1 MERREV
7 KQPKTVAPADVL
19 GPLDEF
25 ELKGAP
31 RKRFPGGDAS
41 LPEDG
46 PRIAAA
52 GSRRAS
58 SGGQELARRIAEV
71 LVSHGVAAAGGL
83 APGIDT
89 LAHEAAMARGGGTV
103 GVLGT
108 ALDRYAVRR
117 HRSLR
122 DAIRRTASAG
132 VSVPV
137 RSARA
142 PVELPPA
149 QQDHGAAAGCR
160 ADRRGGR
167 QQRGRGTRAGRRS
180 GWGGPRSFPSGRSKD
195 RRRTGTTRGF
205 GTGLSASTQ
214 PPGIGADEDQQP
226 GRPQGPPPPMANPK
240 PMSSARATA

>member
-1 MERREV
+1 MPRFRRAV
-7 KQPKTVAPADVL
+7 PAL
-19 GPLDEF
+19 
-25 ELKGAP
+25 P
-31 RKRFPGGDAS
+31 RWDPGGRRPRAKSWPGGLPRCWFRTAS
-41 LPEDG
+41 RWRAVWRPGSTLWPMRRRWPG
-46 PRIAAA
+46 AA
-52 GSRRAS
+52 GRWAS
-58 SGGQELARRIAEV
+58 SA
-71 LVSHGVAAAGGL
+71 
-83 APGIDT
+83 
-89 LAHEAAMARGGGTV
+89 
-103 GVLGT
+103 
-108 ALDRYAVRR
+108 
-117 HRSLR
+117 HRSTGTRCRETGGLR

-180 GWGGPRSFPSGRSKD
+180 GWGGPRSFPSGRSKY
-195 RRRTGTTRGF
+195 RRRTGPTRGL
-205 GTGLSASTQ
+205 GAGLSASTQ

-240 PMSSARATA
+240 PRSSARATA